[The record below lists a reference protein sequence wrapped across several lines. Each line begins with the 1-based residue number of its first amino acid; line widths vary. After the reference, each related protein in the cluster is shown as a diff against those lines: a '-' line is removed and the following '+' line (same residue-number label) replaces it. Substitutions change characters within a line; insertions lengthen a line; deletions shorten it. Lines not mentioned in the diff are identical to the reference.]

1 MNRKA
6 REFIADIFRVC
17 KKHKMVLIQKND
29 IDPVVVKDDL
39 TADDLNYFKK
49 CISSLSSKDD
59 APKNPKKKY
68 KFYKPEDKK
77 GE

>member
-6 REFIADIFRVC
+6 REFLADIFRVC

-39 TADDLNYFKK
+39 TPDNLEYLKK
-49 CISSLSSKDD
+49 FISSLEEKDD

-68 KFYKPEDKK
+68 RFYKPEEEK